1 MWDDENYH
9 EDIQHWPIL
18 KADIEWAHGIM
29 LMLRDINLPDDVK
42 HHVDTFIDHF
52 NRVYE

>member
-1 MWDDENYH
+1 MWDDETYH
-9 EDIQHWPIL
+9 DDTQVNPIL

-29 LMLRDINLPDDVK
+29 LMLRDIEIPKEIK
-42 HHVDTFIDHF
+42 HHVDSFIDHF